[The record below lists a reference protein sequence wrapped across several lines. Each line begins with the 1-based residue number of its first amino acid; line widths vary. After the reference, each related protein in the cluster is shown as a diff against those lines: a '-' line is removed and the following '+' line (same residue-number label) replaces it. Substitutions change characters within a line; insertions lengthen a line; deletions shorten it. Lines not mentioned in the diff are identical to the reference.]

1 MDLKENEARE
11 LDAEHDDAPSNQMGT
26 LSHNM
31 DHAASKKRIN
41 RARGQLDAVA
51 RMIDE
56 RRYCP
61 EIIYQIRAA
70 TNAMKAL
77 EQEIFQKHLTGCV
90 KKAFESKDP
99 FEMNEKIS
107 EIMKLMSHK

>member
-1 MDLKENEARE
+1 MDLKTKECSSC
-11 LDAEHDDAPSNQMGT
+11 DAEHDGSEGHNPSLG
-26 LSHNM
+26 SDHPS
-31 DHAASKKRIN
+31 HAASKKRIN
-41 RARGQLDAVA
+41 RVKGQLDAVS

-77 EQEIFQKHLTGCV
+77 EQEVLRGHLKGCV
-90 KKAFESKDP
+90 KTAFQSRDS
-99 FEMNEKIS
+99 FEIEEKIA
-107 EIMKLMSHK
+107 EIMKLMNN